1 MRTEINTNIDV
12 INNRINSACAASNRN
27 IHDITLVA
35 VSKRKNNELIEFAL
49 DCGVKNFGENYA
61 CLLYTSPS
69 PRDRQ
74 KSRMPS
80 SA

>member
-1 MRTEINTNIDV
+1 MRTEINTNIDF

-49 DCGVKNFGENYA
+49 DY
-61 CLLYTSPS
+61 
-69 PRDRQ
+69 
-74 KSRMPS
+74 
-80 SA
+80 